1 MTVEAGDYYVPRREF
16 DQLAARV
23 ELIDS
28 QGSRGVGVI
37 QYQLTALGRDYTDQ
51 KLEIGQ
57 VRTLIENH
65 EKDHQRAADR
75 QASER
80 RNTRRWTIGLAAAIV
95 VPLYPLLLDL
105 LLHLH

>member
-1 MTVEAGDYYVPRREF
+1 MEAGDYYVPRREF

-37 QYQLTALGRDYTDQ
+37 QYQLTALGRDYSDQ
-51 KLEIGQ
+51 KSEIAQ
-57 VRTLIENH
+57 VRSLIEGH

-75 QASER
+75 QANER
-80 RNTRRWTIGLAAAIV
+80 RTTRRWTLGLVAAIV
-95 VPLYPLLLDL
+95 VPLYPLLFDL
-105 LLHLH
+105 LLHLQH